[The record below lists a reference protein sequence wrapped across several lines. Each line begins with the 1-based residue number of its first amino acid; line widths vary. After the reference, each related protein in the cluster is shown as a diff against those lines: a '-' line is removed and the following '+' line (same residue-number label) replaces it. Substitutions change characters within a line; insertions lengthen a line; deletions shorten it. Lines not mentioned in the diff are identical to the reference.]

1 MRTPVLG
8 FYERLARDFHLIYP
22 DWEAAITWQSRVI
35 HHVIRGLGRMPPL
48 DVLDCACGI
57 GTQSIGLAMLGY
69 RLLGTDLSA
78 HAIRRARR
86 EVRARGARARFVEAD
101 FRALH
106 KATRDTFDVVI
117 CCDNSLAHMM
127 TSHDL
132 ARAAHSMAARLRPAG
147 LLIASIRDYD
157 ELTRTRPA
165 FTPPVCFRDP
175 AGSRIVFQHW
185 NWRRDVLPRPQV
197 YRANRYAAA
206 NPPNVIQRKMI
217 DAIRIAIAMRTGQ
230 IAVERRWAQQLAASS
245 PINCCGQSQDSPTM
259 SCKPRSADS

>member
-1 MRTPVLG
+1 MRRRMRTPVLG

-35 HHVIRGLGRMPPL
+35 HHLIRGLGRTPPL
-48 DVLDCACGI
+48 DLLDCACGI

-69 RLLGTDLSA
+69 RVLGTDLSA

-86 EVRARGARARFVEAD
+86 EARARGALVRFVEAD

-117 CCDNSLAHMM
+117 CCDNSLAHML

-132 ARAAHSMAARLRPAG
+132 ARAAQSMAARLRPAG
-147 LLIASIRDYD
+147 VLIASIRDYD
-157 ELTRTRPA
+157 ELVRTHPA
-165 FTPPVCFRDP
+165 FTPPVRFRDP

-185 NWRRDVLPRPQV
+185 NWRRDGRTYDQHIFILRGDGDRWALRHYLGRSRALLREELTEHLRNAGFKHVSWMMPQ
-197 YRANRYAAA
+197 
-206 NPPNVIQRKMI
+206 
-217 DAIRIAIAMRTGQ
+217 RTGYHQ
-230 IAVERRWAQQLAASS
+230 PIVIARRA
-245 PINCCGQSQDSPTM
+245 
-259 SCKPRSADS
+259 